1 MTARRADKRSRILE
15 VAAGL
20 FSDRGYGATRMQDI
34 ADGLGMKAGSLYY
47 YFESKEAVLAA
58 IVGERVGL
66 AVSMLEGIVGG
77 GEGPLDQIRGAIA
90 GHLDVFDR
98 HADLY
103 RIFQSERL
111 DAISEEL
118 GDRVDELGRR
128 YEELW
133 VGLIERARSEG
144 LVHRGSDPWLL
155 MKGIVGMCNSTL
167 YWFSPT
173 GRHSSSDVA
182 EAFADMILGGI
193 AVR

>member
-1 MTARRADKRSRILE
+1 VTTKRADKQSRILD
-15 VAAGL
+15 VATAL
-20 FSDRGYGATRMQDI
+20 FSERGYAATRMQDI

-58 IVGERVGL
+58 IVGERVGV
-66 AVSMLEGIVGG
+66 AVAMLEGIVAS
-77 GEGPLDQIRGAIA
+77 PRDAVARIRAGIV

-111 DAISEEL
+111 DAISAEL
-118 GDRVDELGRR
+118 GAQVDALGRR

-133 VGLIERARSEG
+133 VELIRTAQAERSIRSDA
-144 LVHRGSDPWLL
+144 DPWLL

-167 YWFSPT
+167 FWFAPG
-173 GRHSSSDVA
+173 GRYSASEVA
-182 EAFADMILGGI
+182 GAFADMILGGI
-193 AVR
+193 TA